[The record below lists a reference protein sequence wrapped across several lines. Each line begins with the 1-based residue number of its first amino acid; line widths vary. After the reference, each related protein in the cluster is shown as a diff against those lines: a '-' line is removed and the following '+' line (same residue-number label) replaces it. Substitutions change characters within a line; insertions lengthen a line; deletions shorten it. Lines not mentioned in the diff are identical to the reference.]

1 MRVLIVE
8 DEPLIAMDLEDI
20 VSESTDAD
28 CVWARTLNE
37 GMSFSQAD
45 VDFALLDL
53 DLYGTTSLPVADRL
67 ADRRIPFCFVTGNRH
82 GLPARFRNVRCVGKP
97 FRRTDIAQVLSGLRW

>member
-20 VSESTDAD
+20 VTETASVD
-28 CVWARTLNE
+28 CVWARTLTE
-37 GMSFSQAD
+37 GLALSETV

-53 DLYGTTSLPVADRL
+53 DLYGVTSLPLADRL
-67 ADRRIPFCFVTGNRH
+67 TDRRIPFCFVTGNRH
-82 GLPARFRNVRCVGKP
+82 ALPARFRSVRRVSKP
-97 FRRTDIAQVLSGLRW
+97 FHRAEIAQLVAAAG